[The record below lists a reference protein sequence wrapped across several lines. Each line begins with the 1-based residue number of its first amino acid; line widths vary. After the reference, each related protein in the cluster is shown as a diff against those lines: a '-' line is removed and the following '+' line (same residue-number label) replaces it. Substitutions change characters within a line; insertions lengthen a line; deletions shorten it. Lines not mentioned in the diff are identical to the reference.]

1 MVFVT
6 AMGNQAGGLEDT
18 LLKKGGECP
27 SKEAQRQVL
36 GIGSGLPKIPLSS
49 RSQENHRRVLLGST
63 PNPEVTMI
71 LISDVKTP

>member
-6 AMGNQAGGLEDT
+6 AMSNQAGGLEDT

-36 GIGSGLPKIPLSS
+36 CISPGMPKIPLSS
-49 RSQENHRRVLLGST
+49 RSQERHRRVLFGST
-63 PNPEVTMI
+63 ANLEVTMI
-71 LISDVKTP
+71 SISDVETP